1 MQEDVTFEQNSAA
14 CCGCLWATTST
25 NIYPLAFYYMVNHF
39 ITEIVLDDSEQNSR
53 TPAGLIRWNVVDKL
67 LG

>member
-39 ITEIVLDDSEQNSR
+39 ITEIVLDDR
-53 TPAGLIRWNVVDKL
+53 TPGHL
-67 LG
+67 LGLLDEMLWTNC